1 MLLKKSL
8 SSSLNCR
15 AAKAGS
21 LLSNQTQRTRH
32 KPECMYAVDAAWHVL
47 PVIYVCGLRV
57 EDLKHRD
64 NGFIMSQHVC
74 RSESV
79 Y

>member
-1 MLLKKSL
+1 
-8 SSSLNCR
+8 
-15 AAKAGS
+15 
-21 LLSNQTQRTRH
+21 
-32 KPECMYAVDAAWHVL
+32 MYAVDAAWHVL

-74 RSESV
+74 SSDSV